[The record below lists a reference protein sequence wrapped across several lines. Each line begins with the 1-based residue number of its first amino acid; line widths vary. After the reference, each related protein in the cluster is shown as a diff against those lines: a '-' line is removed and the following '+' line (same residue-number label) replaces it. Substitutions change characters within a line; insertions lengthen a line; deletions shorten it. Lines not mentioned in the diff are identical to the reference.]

1 MLTVTH
7 SHDAGS
13 GPFDNPLPRRH
24 PGAGLDSNGEA
35 MPEVVLDEVSRS
47 SSDAFG
53 GTGRHAHPGQSAV
66 YAELGVLRDR
76 VPGVRGAVLA
86 GIDGRLIGHD
96 LTAGP
101 EPLDLAALAATTFGL
116 GRQCGLTLQQGPL
129 RELTVHSHQGYF
141 TVYGVS
147 DHVLLAV
154 LGDDRLN
161 VSWLHLEAA
170 PVAERLADLLHVG
183 GTA

>member
-7 SHDAGS
+7 FQDTGATGLS
-13 GPFDNPLPRRH
+13 DNPLPRRYPGAKLGSGGEETPSDSTFAQGPPPGPGVVAGGGH
-24 PGAGLDSNGEA
+24 PG
-35 MPEVVLDEVSRS
+35 R
-47 SSDAFG
+47 
-53 GTGRHAHPGQSAV
+53 SAV
-66 YAELGVLRDR
+66 HAELGVLRDR

-101 EPLDLAALAATTFGL
+101 EPTDLAALAATTFGL
-116 GRQCGLTLQQGPL
+116 GRQCGLTLRQGPL
-129 RELTVHSHQGYF
+129 RELTVHNHQGYF

-161 VSWLHLEAA
+161 VSWLHLEAG

-183 GTA
+183 GTT

>member
-1 MLTVTH
+1 MTQFREP
-7 SHDAGS
+7 
-13 GPFDNPLPRRH
+13 GPGGFANPLPRRS
-24 PGAGLDSNGEA
+24 PGAGLDSGGEENLPA
-35 MPEVVLDEVSRS
+35 EALAAPPVPLVHS
-47 SSDAFG
+47 G
-53 GTGRHAHPGQSAV
+53 GPMSGQSAV
-66 YAELGVLRDR
+66 HVELGALRER

-86 GIDGRLIGHD
+86 GVDGRLIGHD
-96 LTAGP
+96 LHTGP

-116 GRQCGLTLQQGPL
+116 GRQCGLTLRQGRI
-129 RELTVHSHQGYF
+129 RELTVHSDQGYF

-147 DHVLLAV
+147 DEVLLAV

-170 PVAERLADLLHVG
+170 PVAERIADLLHVG

>member
-1 MLTVTH
+1 MTQFQRADGELSDT
-7 SHDAGS
+7 
-13 GPFDNPLPRRH
+13 PLPRRH
-24 PGAGLDSNGEA
+24 PGARLDSGGEEIL
-35 MPEVVLDEVSRS
+35 PEGALDRS
-47 SSDAFG
+47 GPAAAGQPDRVGA
-53 GTGRHAHPGQSAV
+53 GQSALH
-66 YAELGVLRDR
+66 AELGALRDR

-86 GIDGRLIGHD
+86 RIDGKLLGHD
-96 LTAGP
+96 LTTGP

-116 GRQCGLTLQQGPL
+116 GRQCGMTLQQGPL

-147 DHVLLAV
+147 DDILLAV

-183 GTA
+183 GTT

>member
-1 MLTVTH
+1 MTVTQFQ
-7 SHDAGS
+7 DARGDL
-13 GPFDNPLPRRH
+13 FDNPLPRRS
-24 PGAGLDSNGEA
+24 PGAQLDSGGEEA
-35 MPEVVLDEVSRS
+35 LPES
-47 SSDAFG
+47 AFQPVAG
-53 GTGRHAHPGQSAV
+53 QPRPGQSALH
-66 YAELGVLRDR
+66 AELGALRDR

-86 GIDGRLIGHD
+86 GVDGQLLGHD

-147 DHVLLAV
+147 DQILLAV

-161 VSWLHLEAA
+161 VSWLHLEAG
-170 PVAERLADLLHVG
+170 PVAERIADLLHVG
-183 GTA
+183 GTT